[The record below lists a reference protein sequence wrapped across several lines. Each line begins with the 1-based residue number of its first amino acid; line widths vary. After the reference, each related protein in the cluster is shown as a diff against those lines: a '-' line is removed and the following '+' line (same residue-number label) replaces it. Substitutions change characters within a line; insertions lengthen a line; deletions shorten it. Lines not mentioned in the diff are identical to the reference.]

1 MLTTLLAFLQNIDA
15 KLLEIMRSSIA
26 NMEWAHP
33 MIIFLTDLQP
43 IVFGV
48 FLVGLWIYGV
58 YRKNNGPKHV
68 ALDLFWHVLGAFIIY
83 WIINQLLPLRPRPET
98 IGSIPALITHLPD
111 NSFPSGHAMFVGASW
126 WTLHILFR
134 NKRIVMG
141 FLILWILTVI
151 ARVLAGIHYPG
162 DILVGFLL
170 GWWLVSLFVQLPHGK
185 TYRTLAH
192 DIPIKIASY
201 FRL

>member
-141 FLILWILTVI
+141 FLIL
-151 ARVLAGIHYPG
+151 
-162 DILVGFLL
+162 
-170 GWWLVSLFVQLPHGK
+170 
-185 TYRTLAH
+185 
-192 DIPIKIASY
+192 
-201 FRL
+201 

>member
-1 MLTTLLAFLQNIDA
+1 MLAFLQNIDA
-15 KLLEIMRSSIA
+15 QLLFMMRSSIVNIA
-26 NMEWAHP
+26 WTP
-33 MIIFLTDLQP
+33 PIIIFFTDLQP
-43 IVFGV
+43 IVFGA

-58 YRKNNGPKHV
+58 YQKNNGPKHV

-83 WIINQLLPLRPRPET
+83 WIINQLLPVRPRPET

-111 NSFPSGHAMFVGASW
+111 NSFPSGHAMFLGASW
-126 WTLHILFR
+126 WALHIFLR
-134 NKRIVMG
+134 NKRIVIG
-141 FLILWILTVI
+141 FLILWILTVT

-170 GWWLVSLFVQLPHGK
+170 GWWLIAIFVRLPHGK

-192 DIPIKIASY
+192 DIPIKLASY